1 MSIKFINSYLGSDSA
16 SDIEV
21 KEVNNIQSADRG
33 TLPFFTAIMSL
44 MLAPTF
50 IITGSLAIVIIVLV
64 LSVFYFIHTL
74 FTNKYCDR
82 DFYITNIMLKDNI
95 LYLKKDAGY
104 KGSWGSMK
112 PYIRSYDVEKLSIL
126 NLNTRNLSSNERI
139 RKLPLLY
146 QNYSVEMCLE
156 VKTLDDYEKFY
167 VYFKPSED
175 SYKKISQ
182 IIKLLESIPC
192 FKQQFNY
199 FSS

>member
-74 FTNKYCDR
+74 
-82 DFYITNIMLKDNI
+82 
-95 LYLKKDAGY
+95 
-104 KGSWGSMK
+104 
-112 PYIRSYDVEKLSIL
+112 
-126 NLNTRNLSSNERI
+126 
-139 RKLPLLY
+139 
-146 QNYSVEMCLE
+146 
-156 VKTLDDYEKFY
+156 
-167 VYFKPSED
+167 
-175 SYKKISQ
+175 
-182 IIKLLESIPC
+182 
-192 FKQQFNY
+192 
-199 FSS
+199 